1 MGEKSLN
8 MGFRCPPELA
18 RKMRSKMAELGMKND
33 SDFIRCALEEKI
45 KYMEWTVE
53 EEKANYDPGNN
64 FDVKLKRALVTNP
77 DIQKIICDL
86 VEKSLKENK
95 K

>member
-1 MGEKSLN
+1 
-8 MGFRCPPELA
+8 
-18 RKMRSKMAELGMKND
+18 MAIIGMKHE
-33 SDFIRCALEEKI
+33 SDFIRSALEEKI
-45 KYMEWTVE
+45 KHMEWTVE
-53 EEKANYDPGNN
+53 EEKASYEPSNN

>member
-1 MGEKSLN
+1 
-8 MGFRCPPELA
+8 
-18 RKMRSKMAELGMKND
+18 
-33 SDFIRCALEEKI
+33 
-45 KYMEWTVE
+45 MEWTVE
-53 EEKANYDPGNN
+53 EEKANYEPGNN

>member
-1 MGEKSLN
+1 
-8 MGFRCPPELA
+8 
-18 RKMRSKMAELGMKND
+18 MATLGMKNT
-33 SDFIRCALEEKI
+33 SDFIKCAIEEKI

-53 EEKANYDPGNN
+53 EEKAIYEPGNN

-95 K
+95 Q